1 MPRSG
6 LAFVFPVSGGLL
18 AAGWD
23 ALYLWVLWQQ
33 EGHGDLEEAG
43 VAFVAAS
50 IAAAALVLLISSAL
64 PWRIIRAGG
73 LTACGAALFGF
84 AILASLTLGL
94 FLMPAAV
101 LAFFAS
107 RDALAQLPSRD
118 ATKASLTGLAIGL
131 SLPAVFLFALAPV

>member
-6 LAFVFPVSGGLL
+6 LTFVFPVSGGLL

-23 ALYLWVLWQQ
+23 ALYLWVLWQ
-33 EGHGDLEEAG
+33 EGEGDLGDAG
-43 VAFVAAS
+43 VRFVAAS
-50 IAAAALVLLISSAL
+50 IAAAALVLLFSSTL

-73 LTACGAALFGF
+73 LTACGAELFGF

-101 LAFFAS
+101 LAFVAS

>member
-1 MPRSG
+1 MSRSG
-6 LAFVFPVSGGLL
+6 SAFFVPVGGGLL

-50 IAAAALVLLISSAL
+50 IAAAALVLLFSPAL
-64 PWRIIRAGG
+64 PWRIIRAGC
-73 LTACGAALFGF
+73 LAACAAALLAF
-84 AILASLTLGL
+84 AILASLILGL

-101 LAFFAS
+101 LAFVAS

-131 SLPAVFLFALAPV
+131 SLPAVFLFAIAPV

>member
-6 LAFVFPVSGGLL
+6 LAFVVPVGGGLL

-23 ALYLWVLWQQ
+23 ALYLWVLWQ
-33 EGHGDLEEAG
+33 EGEGDLREAG
-43 VAFVAAS
+43 VRFVAAS
-50 IAAAALVLLISSAL
+50 IAAAALVLLFSSAL

-84 AILASLTLGL
+84 AILASWTLGL
-94 FLMPAAV
+94 FLVPAAV
-101 LAFFAS
+101 LAFVAS
-107 RDALAQLPSRD
+107 REALAQLPSRD

-131 SLPAVFLFALAPV
+131 SLPAVFLFALAPA